1 MCYLYVERLAKG
13 IWLFLPM
20 AIALMI
26 NFGVF
31 VTVLAAIWK
40 KNRALRD
47 MKQRKSRI
55 QPKSKKDDGL
65 FSQYVYKYLIHFLI

>member
-1 MCYLYVERLAKG
+1 
-13 IWLFLPM
+13 M

-47 MKQRKSRI
+47 MKQGSSRI
-55 QPKSKKDDGL
+55 QAKSKKDDGL
-65 FSQYVYKYLIHFLI
+65 FSQYV